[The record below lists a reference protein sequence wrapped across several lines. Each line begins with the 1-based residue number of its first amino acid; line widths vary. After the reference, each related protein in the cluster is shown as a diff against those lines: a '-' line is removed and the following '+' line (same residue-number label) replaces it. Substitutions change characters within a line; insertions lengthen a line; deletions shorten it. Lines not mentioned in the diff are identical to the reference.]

1 MGGGNDQL
9 GGLLRQFQQMQT
21 SQIPQQPGRAQALGT
36 GMGQFGAMPSYYQ
49 PPAYQPAIFQP
60 PQLAPANQQL
70 QQPMGLFGGYNTNGG
85 FMGGVDDWRSPT
97 TGGTGG

>member
-1 MGGGNDQL
+1 MGMGGQSPYG
-9 GGLLRQFQQMQT
+9 M
-21 SQIPQQPGRAQALGT
+21 T

-60 PQLAPANQQL
+60 PQLAPAQDMAARF
-70 QQPMGLFGGYNTNGG
+70 PTGGLLGGDFNGG
-85 FMGGVDDWRSPT
+85 SGLTGVDDWRSSI